1 MRKLLLLST
10 AAAVIGATSLVDPA
24 NAETTAP
31 AAASASEIDPV
42 IVIGTRSQRR
52 ASNTPGT
59 VSVIDAAQIETQL
72 ATDIK
77 DLIRFEPGVSV
88 QTSPARFGLALSGAG
103 RDGNAGFTIRGMGG
117 DRVLII
123 NDGVR
128 LPAGFSFGAQ
138 AVGRGGYNDLD
149 LIKSVEI
156 LRGPASALYGSD
168 GIAGAVAFTT
178 KDPSDFLVG
187 DQSIGARARVAYNSA
202 DEGWTEGLALAGR
215 SGSISGLL
223 AYTRRDYQETANRGS
238 VAGVG
243 AARTGPNPQ
252 DFTSN
257 AYLGKLVWEVNPNHT
272 LRLTYDHLASTMTG
286 DALSSQG
293 TTTTVRTGPT
303 VVTTRTTVYQVV
315 ADDETQRDRVSLD
328 WRFSDFLGLTD
339 GSVSGYWQD
348 SATRQYTFE
357 DRDIFT
363 TVGASPTTTVASD
376 RVRDTTFDNTV
387 YGVAAQ
393 GARIFGESGA
403 IQHRVTLGGD
413 WSMTKQEGIRDGVTP
428 PTGETFPIRAFP
440 ITEFQLAGL
449 YVQDE
454 IELLDGA
461 LSIIPAVRYDWY
473 DLSPKPDARF
483 PAAASG
489 QSDDHISPKLGVVYW
504 TGAHLGVFANYAIG
518 FRAPSPMQVNNYFEN
533 PVFGYR
539 SIPNPNLTPETS
551 ESFEAGLRLRD
562 IDVAG
567 GAMRLNTTA
576 FTTHYDDFIDQVSV
590 GGRGIPGVDPTVFQY
605 VNLTEVDIRGLEAR
619 ADIYWDNGFSL
630 IGSAAY
636 AEGEQTTNGRR
647 TQLGSVDPVK
657 VVAGLNYAASSALW
671 GGSATVTLSGKKD
684 ETTYNLSCGST
695 CYLGDSFT
703 LLDLTAYWNVTE
715 RATLRAGIFNALD
728 QKYAWWSDYRGLGKT
743 PDAATPPNYS
753 DPAIRDAYT
762 QAGRNFGVSLTV
774 RL

>member
-1 MRKLLLLST
+1 MRTLFLLST
-10 AAAVIGATSLVDPA
+10 AATAIGSALIAQPVRAETPVTVSPATEVDP
-24 NAETTAP
+24 
-31 AAASASEIDPV
+31 V
-42 IVIGTRSQRR
+42 VVLGTRSRR
-52 ASNTPGT
+52 LASNVPGT
-59 VSVIDAAQIETQL
+59 VSVIDAEQIETLL

-88 QTSPARFGLALSGAG
+88 PTSPARFTLALSGAG
-103 RDGNAGFTIRGMGG
+103 RDANSGFTIRGMGG

-149 LIKSVEI
+149 LVKSVEI

-187 DQSIGARARVAYNSA
+187 DQTFGARGRVAYNSA
-202 DEGWTEGLALAGR
+202 DEGWTEGVAFAGR
-215 SGSISGLL
+215 SGSLSGLL
-223 AYTRRDYQETANRGS
+223 AYTRRDTQETENKGS

-243 AARTGPNPQ
+243 ATRTEPNPQ
-252 DFTSN
+252 DFSSN
-257 AYLGKLVWEVNPNHT
+257 AYLGKLVWEVKPNHT
-272 LRLTYDHLASTMTG
+272 LRLTYDHLDSQMDG
-286 DALSSQG
+286 DALSSRSA
-293 TTTTVRTGPT
+293 TVLA
-303 VVTTRTTVYQVV
+303 VT
-315 ADDETQRDRVSLD
+315 AHDETQRDRVSGD
-328 WRFSDFLGLTD
+328 WRFQEFAGLSD
-339 GSVSGYWQD
+339 GSVSVYWQD
-348 SATRQYTFE
+348 ATTRQYTFE
-357 DRDIFT
+357 DRAT
-363 TVGASPTTTVASD
+363 LAD

-387 YGVAAQ
+387 YGFAAQ
-393 GARIFGESGA
+393 GARVFGEGSA
-403 IQHRVTLGGD
+403 VQHRVTFGGD
-413 WSMTKQEGIRDGVTP
+413 WSMTTQEGLRDGVTP
-428 PTGETFPIRAFP
+428 PVGETFPIRAFP
-440 ITEFQLAGL
+440 KTEFQLAGL
-449 YVQDE
+449 FVQDE

-473 DLSPKPDARF
+473 DLSPKLDAQF

-504 TGAHLGVFANYAIG
+504 TGAHLGVFANYSLG

-539 SIPNPNLTPETS
+539 SIPNPNLSPETS
-551 ESFEAGLRLRD
+551 ESVEAGFRLRD

-567 GAMRLNTTA
+567 GKMRLNTTA
-576 FTTHYDDFIDQVSV
+576 FATHYDDFIDQVVVSGTGV
-590 GGRGIPGVDPTVFQY
+590 PGVDPLIYQY

-619 ADIYWDNGFSL
+619 ADLYWDNGFSL

-636 AEGEQTTNGRR
+636 AEGEQTTDGRR
-647 TQLGSVDPVK
+647 TALGSVDPVK
-657 VVAGLNYAASSALW
+657 VVAGLNYAAPSGVW
-671 GGSATVTLSGKKD
+671 GGSATVTWSGKKD
-684 ETTYNLSCGST
+684 QTTYNLSCANA

-715 RATLRAGIFNALD
+715 RTTLRAGAFNVFD
-728 QKYAWWSDYRGLGKT
+728 ETYGWWSDVRGLS
-743 PDAATPPNYS
+743 ATS
-753 DPAIRDAYT
+753 TVKDAYT
-762 QAGRNFGVSLTV
+762 QPGRNFGVSLTL